1 MAQGLDE
8 FELISRYFA
17 PLARDTPGALGLT
30 DDAAI
35 VRPDDG
41 YELVISADAL
51 VSGVHFSGP
60 GFATPTD
67 PADIARR
74 ALRSNLSDLAAMG
87 ATPLGYT
94 LTLQMPDDTDEAW
107 LAAFADGL
115 MRDQQEFGIGL
126 LGGDTTRTPGPLT
139 LSINVFGQVS
149 ENKAIIRSGAQL
161 SDDVYVSG
169 TIGDSVLGLALENG
183 DFPGVNDADRRE
195 LLARYRCPQPR
206 LGVGQRLV
214 SRAHAAADVSDGLVA
229 DLGHICQASQ
239 IAADIKL
246 AAVPVSSAALRVVTD
261 NQPLKLS
268 LLTGG
273 EDFELVFTA
282 PESARAFVQEVA
294 RDTGVPITRI
304 GRMVAHRDAGPK
316 VAVLDDAGNRLEVGD
331 GGYRHFR
338 ESQPR

>member
-30 DDAAI
+30 DDAAV

-67 PADIARR
+67 PADIAQR

-115 MRDQQEFGIGL
+115 MRDLQEFGIGL

-183 DFPGVNDADRRE
+183 DFPGSMMRIGVNCWRATVALNRGWGWPKARFPCPRRSGCFG
-195 LLARYRCPQPR
+195 RF
-206 LGVGQRLV
+206 
-214 SRAHAAADVSDGLVA
+214 
-229 DLGHICQASQ
+229 
-239 IAADIKL
+239 
-246 AAVPVSSAALRVVTD
+246 
-261 NQPLKLS
+261 
-268 LLTGG
+268 GG
-273 EDFELVFTA
+273 RSGPYL
-282 PESARAFVQEVA
+282 P
-294 RDTGVPITRI
+294 GVPDC
-304 GRMVAHRDAGPK
+304 GRHQAFCSTCLFSRPS
-316 VAVLDDAGNRLEVGD
+316 
-331 GGYRHFR
+331 GGTGQSTI
-338 ESQPR
+338 EA